1 MKQNEHRVVGSG
13 AGKASA
19 SLCCPQKTSMM
30 IPFFCWLPQINT
42 QSLHCILPTDACA
55 LLFYSNHRCYGRSH
69 LGHLRP
75 WKPYNK
81 RWKNPRFWSTPV
93 KDIPGKQ
100 LKFKSLNSYSEP
112 FPCDQRMFAS
122 LHFWKK
128 SWSWSEW
135 KYRAQEANIVCWSMV
150 CHEHVANKIIFLVIR
165 FFSSEARTCNV
176 SCV

>member
-1 MKQNEHRVVGSG
+1 MQEWRQWKQNMKQNEHRVVGSG

-19 SLCCPQKTSMM
+19 SLCCRQKMSMM

-55 LLFYSNHRCYGRSH
+55 LLFYSNHRCYGRPH

-93 KDIPGKQ
+93 KVIPGKQ
-100 LKFKSLNSYSEP
+100 LKFKSLNSYSESFHVTKGCLLVCTSEKNP
-112 FPCDQRMFAS
+112 EVEVNES
-122 LHFWKK
+122 IEHKK
-128 SWSWSEW
+128 
-135 KYRAQEANIVCWSMV
+135 Q
-150 CHEHVANKIIFLVIR
+150 
-165 FFSSEARTCNV
+165 T
-176 SCV
+176 